1 MVETEALLTVLAV
14 LALGLV
20 TPGPNN
26 VTCVVH
32 AGVHGR
38 RANVRLIAGMAVGFV
53 VVHLV
58 CGLLVQQVDEDGAL
72 WGLLHWFGLVF
83 LALIAVRLFTLTP
96 ADVRTAMDGQ
106 GLEALVRLRDGG
118 VPRLGFTT
126 GVLMQFVNGKEW
138 ALVLTVMRLAL
149 EGFGGGLLGIAS
161 IAAVTTSGGLIAMS
175 LWTLGGGRLT
185 GVLRRDTAG
194 RRVFVGL
201 GLLVVL
207 LLLALGLRGP

>member
-1 MVETEALLTVLAV
+1 
-14 LALGLV
+14 
-20 TPGPNN
+20 
-26 VTCVVH
+26 
-32 AGVHGR
+32 
-38 RANVRLIAGMAVGFV
+38 
-53 VVHLV
+53 
-58 CGLLVQQVDEDGAL
+58 
-72 WGLLHWFGLVF
+72 
-83 LALIAVRLFTLTP
+83 LFTLTP
-96 ADVRTAMDGQ
+96 ADVRSAMDGQ
-106 GLEALVRLRDGG
+106 GFEALVRLRDGG

-175 LWTLGGGRLT
+175 LWTLGGGRLA
-185 GVLRRDTAG
+185 GVLRRDMAG